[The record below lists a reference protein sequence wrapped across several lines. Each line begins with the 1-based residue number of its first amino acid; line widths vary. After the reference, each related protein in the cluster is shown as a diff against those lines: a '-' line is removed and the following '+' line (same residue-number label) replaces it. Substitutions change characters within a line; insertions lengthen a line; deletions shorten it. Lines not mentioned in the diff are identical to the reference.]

1 MSKEA
6 TGTGLATLDQF
17 SIPQIISTID
27 EQIKALGKIETTKYK
42 TNMNLQG
49 FGDLKQAKDVETL
62 VRAHSMVAGKQI
74 RYNESVK
81 ALNLEG
87 TAKPFNEGGYTLEEW
102 THDLDLQVQI
112 LTHSERLSELK
123 KIKKE
128 AEQFVSEED
137 KKRMF
142 FEGLMK
148 NPVLGGAK

>member
-1 MSKEA
+1 MSKGAE
-6 TGTGLATLDQF
+6 LATLDQF

-112 LTHSERLSELK
+112 LTHSERLTELK

-142 FEGLMK
+142 FENLMK

>member
-1 MSKEA
+1 MSKGA
-6 TGTGLATLDQF
+6 GLATLDQF

-81 ALNLEG
+81 ALNLGG

-112 LTHSERLSELK
+112 LTHSERLTELK

>member
-1 MSKEA
+1 MSK
-6 TGTGLATLDQF
+6 GTGLATLDQF

-112 LTHSERLSELK
+112 LTHSERLTELK